1 MSPERSSWV
10 VTSGQCP
17 QCGADDWELVPSA
30 LPSRLVRWFNYGRH
44 YQSDRVRCRACG
56 FADAEAIAIGGRLVF
71 KRTHHIWDIP
81 GRMVSR
87 TLARRSA
94 MPVPRTYLMAA
105 LVGTALGV
113 GLDLTV
119 GWPWWAV
126 ALGFLIAVWLVFLST
141 AFWGGSGA
149 RVPGR
154 R

>member
-1 MSPERSSWV
+1 
-10 VTSGQCP
+10 
-17 QCGADDWELVPSA
+17 
-30 LPSRLVRWFNYGRH
+30 
-44 YQSDRVRCRACG
+44 
-56 FADAEAIAIGGRLVF
+56 
-71 KRTHHIWDIP
+71 
-81 GRMVSR
+81 
-87 TLARRSA
+87 
-94 MPVPRTYLMAA
+94 MAA